1 MSTSTENKI
10 KDMPDEAVVS
20 LYLQGIQVYE
30 DQIELMEYV
39 RKKSVEVRNDLV
51 EFEDELRRRKVQI
64 ELVERKKQRK
74 REYEPNTI
82 NGKII

>member
-10 KDMPDEAVVS
+10 KDIPDEGVVS

-51 EFEDELRRRKVQI
+51 ELGDE
-64 ELVERKKQRK
+64 
-74 REYEPNTI
+74 
-82 NGKII
+82 

>member
-1 MSTSTENKI
+1 MSTSTENNI

-64 ELVERKKQRK
+64 ELVER
-74 REYEPNTI
+74 EETEEE
-82 NGKII
+82 GV

>member
-1 MSTSTENKI
+1 MSTSTENKL
-10 KDMPDEAVVS
+10 KDMPDEGVVS

-51 EFEDELRRRKVQI
+51 EFEDELRRRKVEI
-64 ELVERKKQRK
+64 ELIER
-74 REYEPNTI
+74 EEEEEV
-82 NGKII
+82 